1 MSDEEFL
8 ARFAEVVGQD
18 PASLSLATDLKSIED
33 WDSVAYLGTT
43 VMIDESMG
51 VAVSPEIFVEAV
63 TIGDVLAA
71 ARAAGG

>member
-1 MSDEEFL
+1 M
-8 ARFAEVVGQD
+8 
-18 PASLSLATDLKSIED
+18 SLATDLKSIED